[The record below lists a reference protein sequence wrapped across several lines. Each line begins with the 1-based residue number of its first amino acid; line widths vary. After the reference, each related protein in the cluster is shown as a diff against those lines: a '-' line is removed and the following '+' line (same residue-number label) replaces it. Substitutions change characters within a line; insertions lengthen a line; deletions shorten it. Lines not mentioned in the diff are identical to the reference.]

1 MIREFERA
9 ARQAGFVLDDAQRQ
23 AALRLGELG
32 AEILAAGTTRR
43 LGLFGRRAAPPR
55 GVYLWGSVGRGK
67 SWLTTAFY
75 EAVPVR
81 NKRRLHF
88 HDFFREFH
96 AAYHRHR
103 SDHRVTDRAVAELL
117 GDCRFLVFD
126 EFHVHDAGDAML
138 IGRVLRS
145 ILDQRI
151 TLLTTSNYPPA
162 GLLPNPVFH
171 EMFEPTIRMLEETM
185 DVVELGGGHDYR
197 SAYGSGAPR
206 SEFERGAYVWPGTAE
221 QLAGRGL
228 TPPAAAERRQVEA
241 GGGRTVSALA
251 VRGDLVW
258 FDFHDLC
265 DRPYSTAD
273 YLAVVDRFPVWVLSG
288 LPRLAGE
295 DRDAA
300 QRFANLVDVL
310 CDRDVRLVL
319 VGQAPLEEVLRGENL
334 PLDVNRTASRLSLL
348 SATADSDAR

>member
-1 MIREFERA
+1 MREFERA
-9 ARQAGFVLDDAQRQ
+9 AQQAGFVLDDAQRQ
-23 AALRLGELG
+23 AALRLAELG
-32 AEILAAGTTRR
+32 AGLTRR
-43 LGLFGRRAAPPR
+43 RGLFNRPAAPPR

-67 SWLTTAFY
+67 SWLTTTFY
-75 EAVPVR
+75 EAVPLR

-96 AAYHRHR
+96 AAYHRNR
-103 SDHRVTDRAVAELL
+103 GDSRVTDRAVTELL

-145 ILDQRI
+145 ILDQKI

-171 EMFEPTIRMLEETM
+171 EMFEPTIKMLEETM
-185 DVVELGGGHDYR
+185 DVVELGGGRDYR
-197 SAYGSGAPR
+197 AEYGSGAAR
-206 SEFERGAYVWPGTAE
+206 SEFERGAYLWPGTGE
-221 QLAGRGL
+221 QLAEQGL
-228 TPPAAAERRQVEA
+228 TPPEAAERQPVEV
-241 GGGRTVSALA
+241 GGGRTAPALA

-265 DRPYSTAD
+265 DRPYSTGD
-273 YLAVVDRFPVWVLSG
+273 YLAAVDRFPVWVLSG

-300 QRFANLVDVL
+300 QRFANLIDVL

-319 VGQAPLEEVLRGENL
+319 VGEAPLDDVLRGENL

-348 SATADSDAR
+348 SATADSDAH

>member
-1 MIREFERA
+1 M
-9 ARQAGFVLDDAQRQ
+9 
-23 AALRLGELG
+23 
-32 AEILAAGTTRR
+32 
-43 LGLFGRRAAPPR
+43 GRP
-55 GVYLWGSVGRGK
+55 
-67 SWLTTAFY
+67 
-75 EAVPVR
+75 
-81 NKRRLHF
+81 
-88 HDFFREFH
+88 HDR
-96 AAYHRHR
+96 
-103 SDHRVTDRAVAELL
+103 RVTDRAVAELL

-145 ILDQRI
+145 VLDQRI

-171 EMFEPTIRMLEETM
+171 EMFEPAIRILEETM
-185 DVVELGGGHDYR
+185 DVVELGGGRDYR
-197 SAYGSGAPR
+197 AAYASGAAR
-206 SEFERGAYVWPGTAE
+206 SEFERGAYLWPGTAE
-221 QLAGRGL
+221 QLAGQGL
-228 TPPAAAERRQVEA
+228 TPPAAGEAQPVEVT
-241 GGGRTVSALA
+241 GGRTVPALA

-265 DRPYSTAD
+265 DRPNSTGD
-273 YLAVVDRFPVWVLSG
+273 YLAAADRFPVWVLSG

-319 VGQAPLEEVLRGENL
+319 VGEAPLDDVLRGENL

-348 SATADSDAR
+348 SAAADSGAH

>member
-1 MIREFERA
+1 MREFENA
-9 ARQAGFVLDDAQRQ
+9 ARQAGFVLDEAQRQ

-32 AEILAAGTTRR
+32 ADVTRKR
-43 LGLFGRRAAPPR
+43 GLFGRGAKPPR

-67 SWLTTAFY
+67 SWLTTTLY
-75 EAVPVR
+75 DAVPLR

-96 AAYHRHR
+96 AAYHRHQGDR
-103 SDHRVTDRAVAELL
+103 RVTDLAVTELL

-145 ILDQRI
+145 ILEQRI

-171 EMFEPTIRMLEETM
+171 EMFLPTIKMLEETM
-185 DVVELGGGHDYR
+185 DVVELGGGRDYR
-197 SAYGSGAPR
+197 AEYASGTAR
-206 SEFERGAYVWPGTAE
+206 SEFERGAYLWPGTEE
-221 QLAGRGL
+221 QLAGHGL
-228 TPPAAAERRQVEA
+228 GLPRPGDRQQVEVT
-241 GGGRTVSALA
+241 GGRTVQALA
-251 VRGDLVW
+251 VDGERIW

-265 DRPYSTAD
+265 DRPNSTGD
-273 YLAVVDRFPVWVLSG
+273 YLALTDRHPVWVLSG

-319 VGQAPLEEVLRGENL
+319 IGEAPLDEVLRGESL

-348 SATADSDAR
+348 SATADSDAH

>member
-1 MIREFERA
+1 MREFEHA
-9 ARQAGFVLDDAQRQ
+9 AQQAGFVLDDAQRQ

-32 AEILAAGTTRR
+32 AEVTRR
-43 LGLFGRRAAPPR
+43 RGLLRRNPAPPR

-67 SWLTTAFY
+67 SWLTTTFY
-75 EAVPVR
+75 EALPLR

-96 AAYHRHR
+96 AAYYRHR
-103 SDHRVTDRAVAELL
+103 GDRRVTDLAVTELL

-145 ILDQRI
+145 ILDQKI

-171 EMFEPTIRMLEETM
+171 EMFEPTIKMLEETM
-185 DVVELGGGHDYR
+185 DVVELGGGRDYR
-197 SAYGSGAPR
+197 AEYASGAAR
-206 SEFERGAYVWPGTAE
+206 SEFERGAYVWPGTGE
-221 QLAGRGL
+221 QLAEQGL
-228 TPPAAAERRQVEA
+228 SLPEAAERRPVEVS
-241 GGGRTVSALA
+241 GGRTVPALA

-265 DRPYSTAD
+265 DQPNSTGD
-273 YLAVVDRFPVWVLSG
+273 YLAVVDRFPRWVLSG

-295 DRDAA
+295 NRDAA
-300 QRFANLVDVL
+300 QRFANLIDVL

-319 VGQAPLEEVLRGENL
+319 VGEAPLDDVLRGETL

-348 SATADSDAR
+348 SATADSDAH